1 MEYERVRPDYIIVPA
16 PACQTL
22 LHHPLLA
29 SSISSTSIHSHAR
42 SLSRSRRPT
51 LVAKG
56 IHSDRARVMG
66 DDGGATKTAA
76 AATTT
81 GMKQITRLRELLHKW
96 QTMAMGVGA
105 KEQEQQR
112 GEDDD
117 VEVVASAIPPFVMR
131 RLQRAETVESM
142 LSDDEGSLNSPEP
155 PPDVPRGYCPVYVGP
170 EQRRFVIPTS
180 YLAHPVF
187 RLLLDKAEEE
197 FGFRHEGA
205 LEIPCETEAFKY
217 ILQCVQRHD
226 NGLAADANHP
236 DMALKQEAA
245 AMHHA

>member
-1 MEYERVRPDYIIVPA
+1 
-16 PACQTL
+16 
-22 LHHPLLA
+22 
-29 SSISSTSIHSHAR
+29 
-42 SLSRSRRPT
+42 
-51 LVAKG
+51 
-56 IHSDRARVMG
+56 MG
-66 DDGGATKTAA
+66 DDGGATKAA
-76 AATTT
+76 AAAGTT
-81 GMKQITRLRELLHKW
+81 GMKQIARLRELLHKW

-112 GEDDD
+112 GEEEEDDDDD

-142 LSDDEGSLNSPEP
+142 LSDDEGGLNSPEP

-226 NGLAADANHP
+226 NGLAAD
-236 DMALKQEAA
+236 DAA
-245 AMHHA
+245 HGDWLV